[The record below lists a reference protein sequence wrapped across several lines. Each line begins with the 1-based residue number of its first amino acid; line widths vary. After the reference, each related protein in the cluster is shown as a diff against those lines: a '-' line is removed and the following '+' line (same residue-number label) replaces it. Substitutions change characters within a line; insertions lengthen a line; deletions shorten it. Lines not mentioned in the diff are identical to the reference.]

1 MNNNYTE
8 TGVASRGIS
17 LFGRTSRTLHCHARR
32 RPYASLFRLK
42 YYKWWEALWVP
53 NRLVVP
59 LMKGTGCS
67 GKTRNTQGW
76 LMIAPCSSG
85 VIRDQ
90 KQRENRIETNDFFP
104 PACCLLP
111 ACLMYFFCM
120 HGFCCTF
127 PNCIEKMCEHT
138 TRLIDGLLFMHT
150 TTLLHSTQCSAM
162 FCPKN
167 VYVHMALWKQTNKKE
182 ILSTSKFTTRL
193 PNCFVLKILNG

>member
-104 PACCLLP
+104 PACRCC
-111 ACLMYFFCM
+111 CLMYFFLCM
-120 HGFCCTF
+120 ASAA
-127 PNCIEKMCEHT
+127 
-138 TRLIDGLLFMHT
+138 LFQIV
-150 TTLLHSTQCSAM
+150 LRKCASTQHAWLMDCFSCIPPHCCNRHSAGR
-162 FCPKN
+162 
-167 VYVHMALWKQTNKKE
+167 Y
-182 ILSTSKFTTRL
+182 LSCYFNLTWDFSNWNQELAFE
-193 PNCFVLKILNG
+193 C

>member
-1 MNNNYTE
+1 MHYTR
-8 TGVASRGIS
+8 ASQ
-17 LFGRTSRTLHCHARR
+17 
-32 RPYASLFRLK
+32 SLFRLK

-59 LMKGTGCS
+59 LMKGTGCP

-104 PACCLLP
+104 PVCLRAWLALVCSNSLLP
-111 ACLMYFFCM
+111 NVLFSM

-150 TTLLHSTQCSAM
+150 TTLLHSTQCCAM
-162 FCPKN
+162 FCPLN
-167 VYVHMALWKQTNKKE
+167 VYIWLYENQKKE
-182 ILSTSKFTTRL
+182 KVLSTSMGF
-193 PNCFVLKILNG
+193 PIV